1 MPGCTCPIC
10 QGVILDIDV
19 GCITLDRLPDT
30 WILGL
35 AARHLTPNRHLL
47 ALGIPTRSPEV
58 VVCEYMARLAMYLDA
73 ANC

>member
-19 GCITLDRLPDT
+19 GCTTLDRLPDT
-30 WILGL
+30 RTLGF
-35 AARHLTPNRHLL
+35 AARALTPDRRII

-58 VVCEYMARLAMYLDA
+58 VVCEYMARLAIYLDGA
-73 ANC
+73 RS